1 MHVYY
6 YDYLWLIWTHW
17 ILKAKE
23 NLDSHSY
30 INSLMMK
37 LKYFTW
43 VLGEIRANH
52 NSIFNT
58 VTSSLPEFNPDL
70 LDFYLLFFLT
80 YKFPISYQLYLLLFV
95 PSSHYNGEQFPVSIL
110 FVNIYKIFGVVLI
123 HSIMLNK

>member
-30 INSLMMK
+30 INSLMKK
-37 LKYFTW
+37 LKYFTC
-43 VLGEIRANH
+43 VLEEIRANH

-58 VTSSLPEFNPDL
+58 VTCSCLPE
-70 LDFYLLFFLT
+70 
-80 YKFPISYQLYLLLFV
+80 
-95 PSSHYNGEQFPVSIL
+95 
-110 FVNIYKIFGVVLI
+110 
-123 HSIMLNK
+123 